1 MLGGAHQVIV
11 YTVGAGHTLLRLSV
25 ATDGD
30 GHGDHTG
37 PRADSGAWAQ
47 VSALGAGRR
56 WNGVLTREKFHTRL
70 TVERGYP
77 LPDWVLSQERKSR
90 PPNSPDVR
98 HSAMY
103 SK

>member
-1 MLGGAHQVIV
+1 MLGGAHQVIL

-37 PRADSGAWAQ
+37 PIADSGAWAQ

-56 WNGVLTREKFHTRL
+56 WNGVLTRE
-70 TVERGYP
+70 
-77 LPDWVLSQERKSR
+77 
-90 PPNSPDVR
+90 
-98 HSAMY
+98 
-103 SK
+103 